1 MFVTQFPDHQ
11 NLRPGKAQTVL
22 CSAEG
27 YPQPTF
33 LWYKNR
39 KRVKTE
45 EDPRFTLLSNGS
57 LLIDPVTETDTGAY
71 ICNIRQLGD
80 KAGTE
85 QMIHIQVT
93 VCGKFVLLVP
103 FFWL

>member
-1 MFVTQFPDHQ
+1 MLVTPVPDHQ
-11 NLRPGKAQTVL
+11 NLREGKAETVL